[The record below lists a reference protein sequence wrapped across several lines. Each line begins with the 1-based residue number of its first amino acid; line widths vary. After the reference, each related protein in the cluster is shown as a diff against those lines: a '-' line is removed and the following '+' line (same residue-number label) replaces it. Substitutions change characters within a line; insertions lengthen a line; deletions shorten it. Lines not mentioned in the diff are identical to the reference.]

1 MITPYRPLPLTY
13 DCRYD
18 AGVEHC
24 AILEVATTPLEKAK
38 GLMYRTYLPAWYGM
52 LFVREESEYRSFW
65 MKNTLI
71 PLHMYFLDS
80 EKNVADQTTMQ
91 PCLADPCPVYTS
103 HEEAMYVVEVAIN

>member
-1 MITPYRPLPLTY
+1 
-13 DCRYD
+13 
-18 AGVEHC
+18 
-24 AILEVATTPLEKAK
+24 
-38 GLMYRTYLPAWYGM
+38 M